1 MSDFSLA
8 MSTYSNRA
16 ILFELVAMIYQNLKL
31 RLPLRLNLAENLQ
44 TRKEGLSRKTVGK
57 ASKLEFLRENIILLE
72 QINEWV
78 MKVHQDSLNIMLNV
92 IPTKLLLLGLVKV
105 WLGLKARSK
114 VKPLLKKLSLLF
126 WN

>member
-1 MSDFSLA
+1 

-92 IPTKLLLLGLVKV
+92 IPTKLLLIELVQV